1 MNETKT
7 RIDEHLGDAI
17 MTGDAVTQTR
27 PYIVNR
33 YNRVAR
39 GSEVVCDP
47 HRWELRAEIR
57 KDGTRRAAVEDY
69 IQRIEHNDVLAD
81 ALAESD
87 WNGRRPIIVECA
99 DGYTVELAVAEISI
113 ELV

>member
-17 MTGDAVTQTR
+17 MTGDAVTQKR
-27 PYIVNR
+27 RYIVAR
-33 YNRVAR
+33 YIRAAR
-39 GSEVVCDP
+39 GSEVCDP
-47 HRWELRAEIR
+47 DRWELRAELNPYCL
-57 KDGTRRAAVEDY
+57 RADAVFDY
-69 IQRIEHNDVLAD
+69 IRDIEHNAVLAD
-81 ALAESD
+81 ALAEAD

-99 DGYTVELAVAEISI
+99 DGYTIELAVAEVSI

>member
-27 PYIVNR
+27 RCIVERLIRPAN
-33 YNRVAR
+33 
-39 GSEVVCDP
+39 GSLVVPTD
-47 HRWELRAEIR
+47 RWEVRAEIR
-57 KDGTRRAAVEDY
+57 KEGTRRAAVEDY
-69 IQRIEHNDVLAD
+69 IARLEYSPKIAD
-81 ALAESD
+81 ALADAD
-87 WNGRRPIIVECA
+87 WNGARPIIVECA
-99 DGYTVELAVAEISI
+99 DGYTVELAVAEVSI